1 MRHPTKDEH
10 LRKAENNKAFA
21 HSIKIDSP
29 TNIGW
34 AIVAAFYSALHF
46 VNAFCARHNT
56 YFGSHSQ
63 RNSEVQN
70 NPQLEKLRDD
80 YMDLYTL
87 AWNARYTMYNYG
99 AIEHKEAMESLR
111 IVEEVVRALL

>member
-10 LRKAENNKAFA
+10 LRKAENNKVFA

-29 TNIGW
+29 THIGW
-34 AIVAAFYSALHF
+34 AIIAAFYSALHF
-46 VNAFCARHNT
+46 IGAFGAKYNT
-56 YFGSHSQ
+56 YFSDHSQ

-70 NPQLEKLRDD
+70 NPRLEALRDD

-87 AWNARYTMYNYG
+87 AWNARYTIYNYS
-99 AIEHKEAMESLR
+99 ANEHKEAMESLR
-111 IVEEVVRALL
+111 VVETVIRTLL